1 MKFYW
6 KIVSLKFFPKLPI
19 LSFVYSHIAMQ
30 STCITFCCS
39 FHYQSTVRI
48 YKVMHY
54 KDTNNLR
61 NKFQINPKW
70 HFYACLHIHT
80 LSQNYPLKNAI
91 FAHLNINMI
100 KDTFKKLLLDSSRAA
115 ANCRFP
121 ASIPRN
127 RGCEVQ

>member
-1 MKFYW
+1 
-6 KIVSLKFFPKLPI
+6 
-19 LSFVYSHIAMQ
+19 
-30 STCITFCCS
+30 
-39 FHYQSTVRI
+39 
-48 YKVMHY
+48 MHY